1 MGERPRIYL
10 TSLISIAYKV
20 LPVGLLEGIMISKS
34 YLKGKFAQSYLSDLQ
49 PTQQFPVLR
58 FSIITERDV
67 ISV

>member
-10 TSLISIAYKV
+10 TYLISIAYKF

-34 YLKGKFAQSYLSDLQ
+34 SLEGKFAQSHLGDLQ
-49 PTQQFPVLR
+49 PPQQFPALR

-67 ISV
+67 TSV